1 MQERRQPPDLEL
13 RATVDEHVGL
23 AQLDDEAGPRIDEV
37 RIFGRLR
44 QDGDIDIIAADLAR
58 DRSEVGQSRDDIN
71 FGLRRESPGQP
82 EECQGECLDDIWFHK
97 WSLLRRK
104 DYASEFVRAVRAED
118 EFELEENRISFAL
131 GEEIVR
137 L

>member
-1 MQERRQPPDLEL
+1 M
-13 RATVDEHVGL
+13 
-23 AQLDDEAGPRIDEV
+23 I
-37 RIFGRLR
+37 
-44 QDGDIDIIAADLAR
+44 DIDIIAADLAR

-97 WSLLRRK
+97 GSLLRRK
-104 DYASEFVRAVRAED
+104 DYASKFVRAVRAED